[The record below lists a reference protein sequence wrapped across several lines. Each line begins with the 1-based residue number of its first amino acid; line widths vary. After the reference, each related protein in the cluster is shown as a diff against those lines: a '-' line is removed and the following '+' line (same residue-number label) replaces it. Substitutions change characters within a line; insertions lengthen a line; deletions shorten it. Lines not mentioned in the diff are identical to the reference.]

1 MRESDIAQLLNN
13 FRTLDDELVTKFN
26 KDTEQMGADYDD
38 RIRFLENR
46 VLVLGNIVDQL
57 MEVLSE
63 RTS

>member
-1 MRESDIAQLLNN
+1 MRESNIARLADT

-38 RIRFLENR
+38 RMRFLEDR
-46 VLVLGNIVDQL
+46 VLILGNIVDQL